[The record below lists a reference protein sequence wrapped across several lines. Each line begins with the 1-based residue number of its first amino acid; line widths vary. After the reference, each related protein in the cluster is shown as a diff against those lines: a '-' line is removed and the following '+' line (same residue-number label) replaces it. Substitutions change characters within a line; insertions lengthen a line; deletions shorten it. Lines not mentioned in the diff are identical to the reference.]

1 MDLPTLTIS
10 AGKGWMDQRER
21 FSGNIA
27 GKEQKNYTLLSKNE
41 LSYNKGN
48 SKLAKYGVVF
58 KLKNFEEALVPRVYH
73 SFKTTSEADP
83 DFIEYVF
90 ATKNPDRELA
100 KLITSGARMDG
111 LLNINFNDFMDI
123 KISIPDEEEQT
134 VISKFLVA
142 VDNVITLH
150 QRKINTLETFKKVYL
165 SVMFTNKNDNTPLLR
180 FKNFTEAWEQRK
192 FKNFVE
198 DISTGR
204 SSFISGKL
212 QSNKNKFPILGSTNL
227 IGYDSSYDYSGNFI
241 LTARVGANAGN
252 IYRFQGDVKISD
264 NTIYIQTKNLIFTY
278 YLLLNFNL
286 KRLAFGTGQPL
297 IKASEIEKITFRLP
311 STAKEYRKIGQ
322 CLNNIDNLTTLHQ
335 RKLYTLKKLKQAYLN
350 KMFI

>member
-1 MDLPTLTIS
+1 MKNSSARILPEGTVLFTSRAGIGNTAILAKESATNQGFQSIVPKDNILDTYFIYSKSHLLKRYGEVQGAGSTFVEISGKEMAKMPLLLPTI
-10 AGKGWMDQRER
+10 
-21 FSGNIA
+21 
-27 GKEQKNYTLLSKNE
+27 KEQIRIGTY
-41 LSYNKGN
+41 
-48 SKLAKYGVVF
+48 
-58 KLKNFEEALVPRVYH
+58 LKNL
-73 SFKTTSEADP
+73 D
-83 DFIEYVF
+83 
-90 ATKNPDRELA
+90 
-100 KLITSGARMDG
+100 
-111 LLNINFNDFMDI
+111 NI
-123 KISIPDEEEQT
+123 
-134 VISKFLVA
+134 
-142 VDNVITLH
+142 ITLH

-180 FKNFTEAWEQRK
+180 FKNFTEAWEQCK

-264 NTIYIQTKNLIFTY
+264 NTIYIQTKNWIFTY